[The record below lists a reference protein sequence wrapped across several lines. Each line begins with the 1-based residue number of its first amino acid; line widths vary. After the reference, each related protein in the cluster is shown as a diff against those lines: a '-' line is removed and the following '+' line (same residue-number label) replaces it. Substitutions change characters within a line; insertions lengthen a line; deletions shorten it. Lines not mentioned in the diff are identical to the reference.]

1 MIFLMPF
8 SGFIDNLKYS
18 QIIMLSFF
26 SITKIKLINKVINEG
41 VVKHRCGRRKSL
53 LQDELKI
60 LNHPF
65 HLESRAVP
73 VLVMISLAA
82 LNLLKD

>member
-1 MIFLMPF
+1 MPF
-8 SGFIDNLKYS
+8 SGFIDNLKHS

-26 SITKIKLINKVINEG
+26 SITKIMLINKVINEG
-41 VVKHRCGRRKSL
+41 VVKHKCGRKSL